1 MYALCNMHYK
11 SISHQT
17 YYGYG
22 QKPCNMRY
30 MHYYHMRYEVFNCTY
45 TQAMS
50 NSKSSH
56 LLPNIPLSLGK
67 KVPELNILGLVCGH
81 SAGSA
86 ARCKAIS
93 DVFAIGSGRVAE
105 LPFRIYIPTLPHLLR
120 PPSIAFLISIFLSLH
135 FTLVALYP
143 LIRSPSRCDEP
154 MPTALQTA

>member
-1 MYALCNMHYK
+1 MVG
-11 SISHQT
+11 S
-17 YYGYG
+17 
-22 QKPCNMRY
+22 
-30 MHYYHMRYEVFNCTY
+30 TY
-45 TQAMS
+45 TQAVS
-50 NSKSSH
+50 NNKSSH
-56 LLPNIPLSLGK
+56 LLPNIPLSPGK

-120 PPSIAFLISIFLSLH
+120 PPSITHPLRPPSIAFLISIFLSLH

-143 LIRSPSRCDEP
+143 LIRSPSCCDEP
-154 MPTALQTA
+154 MPTALQMA